1 MDKNF
6 IPIITRG
13 GHQSIEICLA
23 GRSKYCVFLNK
34 FLCSNQHPPPI
45 KLLPTSQMSKQAPC
59 WMSTPFFSHFLKWQ
73 AYTRKLVP
81 LLPIHLK
88 LLRSTPLIKVPPPV
102 THPSFQ
108 LQFQIGARGLFEKNT
123 ILKFL
128 VVTF

>member
-6 IPIITRG
+6 IPINTRG

-88 LLRSTPLIKVPPPV
+88 LLRSTPLIKVPPSCYTP
-102 THPSFQ
+102 
-108 LQFQIGARGLFEKNT
+108 
-123 ILKFL
+123 ILSAATLNRCQGFI
-128 VVTF
+128 